1 MMGWKQSAT
10 IIEEDN
16 SACVAAAGTPHIT
29 RGLRHLELAHH
40 YLKEKTT
47 DGTCIVTKVK
57 SENNNS
63 DSRTKRVP
71 LQFFNA
77 STSRPV
83 NRDLRNNL

>member
-1 MMGWKQSAT
+1 MGWKQSAT
-10 IIEEDN
+10 ITEEDN

-63 DSRTKRVP
+63 DIRTKRVP
-71 LQFFNA
+71 LQFFKA